1 MPIYEYECEAGHRFE
16 RYGALGGEQSPTCPH
31 CGRPARRVPALVN
44 LKKNAGIWI
53 FDRRTGRDILHD
65 R

>member
-31 CGRPARRVPALVN
+31 CGRIIYWGDHEDFSA
-44 LKKNAGIWI
+44 I
-53 FDRRTGRDILHD
+53 
-65 R
+65 